1 VEDVPLVAIELGD
14 VVLRQEIRKANNARL
29 NVLHF
34 RRQVLEFGAVY
45 CFDRASHHRRM
56 LAEARQGIRSID
68 SLLRE
73 VKAAEYEEDTGAS
86 QAQDPLDEEL

>member
-1 VEDVPLVAIELGD
+1 
-14 VVLRQEIRKANNARL
+14 
-29 NVLHF
+29 
-34 RRQVLEFGAVY
+34 
-45 CFDRASHHRRM
+45 M

-68 SLLRE
+68 SLLCE